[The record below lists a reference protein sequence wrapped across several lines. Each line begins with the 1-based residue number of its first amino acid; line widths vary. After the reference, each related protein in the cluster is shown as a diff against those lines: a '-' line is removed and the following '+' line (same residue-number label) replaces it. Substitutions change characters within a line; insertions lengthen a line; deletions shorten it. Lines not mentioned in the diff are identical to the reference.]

1 MKVIKI
7 ILGIIVLISLVFFS
21 TGLVIKEIEYK
32 TEITINKPIEKVFS
46 VFKSAENQKKWLPEI
61 KAVEVVNKNPQEVGS
76 VYKLIVN
83 KEQNIEVKQKV
94 LEFVPNKKITYRFNS
109 DVMIRTEK
117 YDFLVVENQTKIVQ
131 KTNIRSLSYIL
142 ACTFPWFKSKFEE
155 DTKRGL
161 KEFKRV
167 MNSEV

>member
-32 TEITINKPIEKVFS
+32 TEITINKPIEKVFL
-46 VFKSAENQKKWLPEI
+46 VFKNAENH
-61 KAVEVVNKNPQEVGS
+61 
-76 VYKLIVN
+76 KLIVN

-155 DTKRGL
+155 DSKRCL